1 MGGRSF
7 TAMIVSSYLRANRM
21 TVKSANEDLKD
32 ETDKMHYKIEDD
44 IKFPRPV
51 TKRMCNK
58 MEVFESPGDGK
69 SNLTFMYIHGGA
81 YCHQF
86 TKYHWK
92 FLAEIAEQ
100 TGCAFTT
107 PNYPLTPKYTWKEA
121 HSMVIDYYKEFIKTH
136 DMNKVIIGGD
146 SAGGGFVLSLLQ
158 QVIELKLPLP
168 IKMVLLSPYV
178 DIEGAVERDDSMLE
192 INALLV
198 FGKAWANDLPLNDP
212 RVSPLYGNM
221 KGLPK
226 TCIWVGT
233 WEILYEECIKA
244 CDKMKNSG
252 VEVELHIGE
261 KMGHVYPLYPI
272 PEGENARKEIAKF
285 IMN

>member
-1 MGGRSF
+1 
-7 TAMIVSSYLRANRM
+7 
-21 TVKSANEDLKD
+21 
-32 ETDKMHYKIEDD
+32 
-44 IKFPRPV
+44 
-51 TKRMCNK
+51 MCNK

-86 TKYHWK
+86 SKFHWK
-92 FLAEIAEQ
+92 FLADIAER
-100 TGCAFTT
+100 TGCAFST
-107 PNYPLTPKYTWKEA
+107 PNYPLTPKFTWKEA
-121 HSMVIDYYKEFIKTH
+121 HTMVIDYYKEFIKTH

>member
-1 MGGRSF
+1 MKTSK
-7 TAMIVSSYLRANRM
+7 M
-21 TVKSANEDLKD
+21 KQ
-32 ETDKMHYKIEDD
+32 MHYKINDD
-44 IKFPRPV
+44 IKFPRQV

-69 SNLTFMYIHGGA
+69 SKLTFMYIHGGA

-86 TKYHWK
+86 TKFHLK
-92 FLAEIAEQ
+92 FLADIAEQ

-121 HSMVIDYYKEFIKTH
+121 HSKVIDYYKEY

-192 INALLV
+192 INVLLV

-272 PEGENARKEIAKF
+272 PESENARKEIAKF